1 MTAWSERLRKLLIR
15 PRSSAGVHAI
25 AVDDSITALKLI
37 VQSIRAATADL
48 EGTGEPPESEEGQF
62 CLCRQPGGRE
72 MLGCDVCGD
81 WYHLRCAGVT
91 ATFARNAQKYTCL
104 ACQAAAGDVLKLNN
118 PKEVYKHIHRTRRPA
133 LVNLGEMLLEA
144 MDFAGKLPEEDL
156 LAEVFAE
163 HAAWRAAVAD
173 ALERRS
179 TLAPLEKE
187 ARETADKANKAADA
201 YMELRGA
208 REARTRAVAERAAA
222 VQHAQVLA
230 GATAMA
236 AALLGA
242 GGGGTHN
249 AAMEAAQRMAHLP
262 PDQQLEALGQQVG
275 QAAAIKQQQ
284 LMQLKGAV
292 TAAAAAGLA
301 GGNADEAT
309 VAKAAESAAPF
320 EAMLVAQL
328 QEIGTFVHQ
337 LATCQQSIQQQ
348 IAAAPRA
355 APYEEA
361 ATQQYQVMIQVMMMQ
376 QHFLTLSKQ
385 HDMQLDALG
394 SGLMEQQ
401 RVAAAAAAAAV
412 EQDEEDDSQAG
423 DEPPAEAAPKEEAD
437 TATEADTAIEE
448 EKPEADAEI
457 AEAAPEDAKVEAE
470 EEPKKEE
477 EPEVKAESRSPRHER
492 GRSQVQVP
500 DPARTGPAPSAQ
512 APPQE
517 TPGAAQRGEGAR
529 DCGHGAR
536 ENRSSR
542 RGEAGRRHRAG

>member
-1 MTAWSERLRKLLIR
+1 M
-15 PRSSAGVHAI
+15 
-25 AVDDSITALKLI
+25 
-37 VQSIRAATADL
+37 
-48 EGTGEPPESEEGQF
+48 
-62 CLCRQPGGRE
+62 
-72 MLGCDVCGD
+72 CGD

-104 ACQAAAGDVLKLNN
+104 ACLAASGDVLKLNN

-133 LVNLGEMLLEA
+133 LVSLGEMLLEA
-144 MDFAGKLPEEDL
+144 MDFSGKLSEETL
-156 LAEVFAE
+156 LAEVFNE

-187 ARETADKANKAADA
+187 AQRTAETANKAADA

-208 REARTRAVAERAAA
+208 REARTQAVADRAAA

-249 AAMEAAQRMAHLP
+249 AAMEAAQRVAHLP

-309 VAKAAESAAPF
+309 VTKAAESAAPF

-355 APYEEA
+355 VPGSQEA

-412 EQDEEDDSQAG
+412 EQDQEDDSQAG
-423 DEPPAEAAPKEEAD
+423 DEAPGLD
-437 TATEADTAIEE
+437 
-448 EKPEADAEI
+448 DA
-457 AEAAPEDAKVEAE
+457 
-470 EEPKKEE
+470 
-477 EPEVKAESRSPRHER
+477 VKAEAELK
-492 GRSQVQVP
+492 
-500 DPARTGPAPSAQ
+500 
-512 APPQE
+512 
-517 TPGAAQRGEGAR
+517 
-529 DCGHGAR
+529 
-536 ENRSSR
+536 
-542 RGEAGRRHRAG
+542 